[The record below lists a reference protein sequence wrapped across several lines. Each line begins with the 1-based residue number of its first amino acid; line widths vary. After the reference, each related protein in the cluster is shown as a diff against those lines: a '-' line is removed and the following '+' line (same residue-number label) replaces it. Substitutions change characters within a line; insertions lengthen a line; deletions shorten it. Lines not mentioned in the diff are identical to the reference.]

1 LFGLSKRWLHEGRG
15 SSFPGPIWQRNYF
28 DRIIRND
35 REFSRA
41 FVYIG
46 RDPEEREIDG
56 YNADRRR

>member
-1 LFGLSKRWLHEGRG
+1 MVTRRARIELSLD
-15 SSFPGPIWQRNYF
+15 GPIWQRNYF

-46 RDPEEREIDG
+46 RNPEEWEIDG
-56 YNADRRR
+56 YNAHRRR

>member
-1 LFGLSKRWLHEGRG
+1 MVTRRARIELSLD
-15 SSFPGPIWQRNYF
+15 GPIWQSNYF
-28 DRIIRND
+28 DRIIRNG

-46 RDPEEREIDG
+46 RNPEEWEIDG